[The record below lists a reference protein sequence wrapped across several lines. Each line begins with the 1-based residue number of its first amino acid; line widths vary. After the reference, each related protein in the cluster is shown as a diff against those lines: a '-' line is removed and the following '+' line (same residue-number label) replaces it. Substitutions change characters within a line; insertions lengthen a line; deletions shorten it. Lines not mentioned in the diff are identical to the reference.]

1 MLQNKYIIIFFLS
14 ILFFWFGC
22 ASKRAP
28 GGGPVD
34 KTAPEIIY
42 TFPTPDSI
50 GIKELSVIN
59 IAFSES
65 IDESSIANNVFI
77 SPPLEFDLE
86 WQSDVELDIQ
96 LKDTLKNDQTY
107 VIVIGTKVKDLRR
120 NKLAESVQIAFSTGN
135 QIDQGRIAGK
145 VYGVNKKQTYSL
157 FAFELLSDTIS
168 FDKNKPDYIS
178 QTGEKGTFLLNY
190 LKLGNYRVFAVN
202 DQNGNLLID
211 SDFEDIGIPYTDVSL
226 DSVKSTFTSL
236 NFRIT
241 KIDTTAPKL
250 TTIRSINNRQV
261 NLRLSEQIVT
271 EPPTQIEIIDSVS
284 SSPVNILAI
293 SPKVAENNTLEVFT
307 SAMDSG
313 KVYFSSIKSFTDSSM
328 NKARDTTQTFVSG
341 AHVEMDTFKVIT
353 ITPKDSLWNAHPGI
367 SFYFEASN
375 PLDKQSIIRNVVVS
389 SQNNDS
395 VHGRFEFP
403 SAYEAEFFPDRYLT
417 LDSVYTLKIDY
428 SQIRNVWG
436 DSLLDSTLIRHI
448 KISNGDD
455 FGEIAGSIKDENS
468 SESIVSVK
476 ALKIGSKKISYSGW
490 AAKDNSFKLNFIPEG
505 HYNLSAFLDK
515 DSNSVYSPGHLYPFQ
530 FSEPFIIKNDTTK
543 VRKRWETSDINLIIP
558 KSNR

>member
-1 MLQNKYIIIFFLS
+1 
-14 ILFFWFGC
+14 
-22 ASKRAP
+22 
-28 GGGPVD
+28 
-34 KTAPEIIY
+34 
-42 TFPTPDSI
+42 
-50 GIKELSVIN
+50 
-59 IAFSES
+59 
-65 IDESSIANNVFI
+65 
-77 SPPLEFDLE
+77 
-86 WQSDVELDIQ
+86 
-96 LKDTLKNDQTY
+96 
-107 VIVIGTKVKDLRR
+107 
-120 NKLAESVQIAFSTGN
+120 
-135 QIDQGRIAGK
+135 
-145 VYGVNKKQTYSL
+145 VNKKQTYSL